1 MQQRAMWHCT
11 FWYNSV
17 LVLCYTGL
25 RVQHI
30 AQHCAQ
36 AALHR
41 FILLQSLLFYAN
53 AHLAQVSA
61 KTYRMELCESCAALS
76 HTYADPAV
84 PWEYQMAQVHVD

>member
-1 MQQRAMWHCT
+1 MWYCT
-11 FWYNSV
+11 NWCSHV

-25 RVQHI
+25 HAQDT

-41 FILLQSLLFYAN
+41 FIILQSLLFCAN
-53 AHLAQVSA
+53 AHFAQVYA
-61 KTYRMELCESCAALS
+61 NTDGMELCESCASLS
-76 HTYADPAV
+76 HTYANPAV